1 MQLAWWAVQARESL
15 VCKQYGSV
23 LRAAPQDDLFYQRL
37 RSSSDVKMAL
47 MVRTSRNLPIKLLAG
62 EYERILRRR
71 LAAVGG
77 SPDDPALAKMVAKFR
92 YPIVHPLFCTLQPR
106 VDTHSITGML
116 AGRWH
121 LQLLPPISARMLTAP
136 PATAEVWNSQQA
148 GPNRPSMAY
157 EHCLIPG

>member
-47 MVRTSRNLPIKLLAG
+47 MVRASRNLPIKLLAG

-71 LAAVGG
+71 LAVVGG
-77 SPDDPALAKMVAKFR
+77 SPDDPALAKMVSKFR
-92 YPIVHPLFCTLQPR
+92 YPQSCMLHILDRQSQHP
-106 VDTHSITGML
+106 GMH

-121 LQLLPPISARMLTAP
+121 LKPLPRASKHMLTAAL
-136 PATAEVWNSQQA
+136 ATSEVQV
-148 GPNRPSMAY
+148 
-157 EHCLIPG
+157 